1 MLIDEA
7 KKCILKTKL
16 FEKVL
21 WKQWYVWYKATLSFM
36 TINLMFFLYNTVVFM
51 QTTALLCTITYINS
65 FFHPITLLVTSLSHK
80 QEIA

>member
-21 WKQWYVWYKATLSFM
+21 WKFNKIPVFWKKNKEATCLF
-36 TINLMFFLYNTVVFM
+36 TCI
-51 QTTALLCTITYINS
+51 
-65 FFHPITLLVTSLSHK
+65 
-80 QEIA
+80 